1 LAAQN
6 TAVTTARLTIGRNE
20 AIKLIKAQLERGLQ
34 IKQSKIRYVPEL
46 EKAREA
52 KSTWTLETMD
62 LLKRIFNNDA
72 VADECQNWVGKVL
85 PEYADLNLFIEHF
98 YDEMDQ
104 RLRKLHAVLK
114 QVQALPDDTAPRSIN
129 PHANAATAPVAIAPA
144 TGVVSAVTSPI
155 APDPDN
161 PAFASTQVYTPPP
174 AAAPAPSPEPRKSS
188 RSHSQTQTST
198 HMNASTNNE
207 YIPSSRGV
215 AAYPDISAP
224 APAPTPAAKRGAG
237 AVIVY
242 DDDPSAQE
250 SIQQFVTKLGYE
262 LILVKD
268 GGGRS
273 SKNGGALV
281 EKLDGSHRLD
291 FGLILS
297 KPNALPKA
305 FDLGY
310 CVGRLGL
317 KRIFVL
323 SAEGDKVFVDEHGLL
338 HIPLDPADG
347 WQLHLA
353 RQFKR
358 AGLEVDLNRVF

>member
-1 LAAQN
+1 
-6 TAVTTARLTIGRNE
+6 VTTARLTIGRNE
-20 AIKLIKAQLERGLQ
+20 AIKLIKAQLERGLA
-34 IKQSKIRYVPEL
+34 IKQAKIRYVPEL

-52 KSTWTLETMD
+52 KGTWTVETMD

-114 QVQALPDDTAPRSIN
+114 QVQALPDDTAPRPIN
-129 PHANAATAPVAIAPA
+129 PQANVVAGAPVAIAPS
-144 TGVVSAVTSPI
+144 TGLVSAVTSPI

-161 PAFASTQVYTPPP
+161 PALLAAAAAA
-174 AAAPAPSPEPRKSS
+174 AAAPVMAPAPATEVRRPA
-188 RSHSQTQTST
+188 RSQSHAQSQQT
-198 HMNASTNNE
+198 HMNTAMNNE
-207 YIPSSRGV
+207 YIPSGRGV
-215 AAYPDISAP
+215 AAYPDITT
-224 APAPTPAAKRGAG
+224 PTPPAETRPAKRGAG

-242 DDDPSAQE
+242 DDDPSSQE

-268 GGGRS
+268 TAGRS

-281 EKLDGSHRLD
+281 EKLDGSQRLD